1 VEAEVSNFPCHTT
14 FSLGEKLDE
23 RYKDAAFDFK
33 QAVIDRALNKD
44 HKKATIGQRLY
55 QENMKLLQLQR
66 GVRGNH

>member
-44 HKKATIGQRLY
+44 HKKATIG
-55 QENMKLLQLQR
+55 
-66 GVRGNH
+66 